1 MNAGKIVLGVLAGAA
16 VGAALGVLFAPDKGL
31 NTRRKISKKGE
42 DFIDG
47 VRDKLNQYLDNIK
60 RQIEVIE
67 EEAEDLYSAGTS
79 EAEELKKQ
87 YENTPY

>member
-1 MNAGKIVLGVLAGAA
+1 MSTGKVILGVLAGAA
-16 VGAALGVLFAPDKGL
+16 AGAALGILFAPDKGT
-31 NTRRKISKKGE
+31 NTRRKISQKGE

-67 EEAEDLYSAGTS
+67 EEAEDLYSAGTQ

-87 YENTPY
+87 YQNSSY